1 MLFFTISTVMIANA
15 KHFHIERPRLG
26 LEFSYEFEEETR
38 SGPVTNRKD
47 VTHTFSETLDIATTG
62 WVYHPA
68 LVVYSLALSP
78 EWEQMRDKSTQT
90 QSSSLNKS
98 TTFIQGYDVQIT
110 FLQHKPYTLSLLGH
124 KSMSTIRNSF
134 AGRTKREADMYAST
148 LSLKNN
154 VLPTFIRYS
163 HRIDKDTGFFRSHTK
178 ENDVSLTTSFSSNI
192 GLTRLTSSYIDS
204 TKTVDDSVND
214 TKKESFNLSNSL
226 SFLDNKNAVFDTTMH
241 YDKLTDKFSEEE
253 IYSINESLELR
264 HKTNLRTRYLFRY
277 EDRTVERYRL
287 NNKLRKQTIIG
298 DFNLNH
304 LLYENLST
312 SFSAGVNQ
320 SQSSND
326 EVITHRTSIDFGYQR
341 DIPWGNVRLT
351 MGQGYRLVDVS
362 KSSGI
367 SNISDEPRS
376 LTTSDAF
383 LNNTDIDT
391 SSIKVTDPTGITT
404 YNETTDYVLS
414 TVGSMTSIRCVS
426 GAQFTALEC
435 TNGAPVLIDYQYQS
449 GFPFD
454 YSTHTQ
460 SYGARLFLWEALNIY
475 YRYDRSQ
482 QNLIRG
488 IMPDKLT
495 KDLSHQA
502 GTELKYKWS
511 NTVLRFE
518 KDQSN
523 TLPFEEILM
532 EETITLRP
540 RSYMFMNFIFGYGRT
555 TFTDLGGTEKFIR
568 MKAKIQQIISNRLKL
583 SAEGFNR
590 RLYGLRQNTADL
602 GLLLTLEWIYRAYD
616 GDITYSY
623 TEDTDRTLQ
632 DSVKNNYIMFTIRR
646 RTF

>member
-1 MLFFTISTVMIANA
+1 M
-15 KHFHIERPRLG
+15 
-26 LEFSYEFEEETR
+26 
-38 SGPVTNRKD
+38 
-47 VTHTFSETLDIATTG
+47 
-62 WVYHPA
+62 
-68 LVVYSLALSP
+68 YSLELSP
-78 EWEQMRDKSTQT
+78 EWEQMRDKSTQA
-90 QSSSLNKS
+90 QSSSLDKS
-98 TTFIQGYDVQIT
+98 TTFIQGYDAQII

-124 KSMSTIRNSF
+124 KGMSTIRNSF
-134 AGRTKREADMYAST
+134 AGRTKQEEDLYVST

-163 HRIDKDTGFFRSHTK
+163 HRIDKDTGFFQSHTK
-178 ENDVSLTTSFSSNI
+178 ENNVSLTTSFSSKI
-192 GLTRLTSSYIDS
+192 GLTRFTSSYIDS
-204 TKTVDDSVND
+204 TETVHDSVND
-214 TKKESFNLSNSL
+214 TRKESFTLSNNL
-226 SFLDNKNAVFDTTMH
+226 SFLDNKRAVFDTNMH
-241 YDKLTDKFSEEE
+241 YDKLTDKSSEEE
-253 IYSINESLELR
+253 LYSIDESLELR
-264 HKTNLRTRYLFRY
+264 HAKNLRTRYLFRY
-277 EDRTVERYRL
+277 EDRTVESYRL

-312 SFSAGVNQ
+312 TFSAGVNQ
-320 SQSSND
+320 NQTSND
-326 EVITHRTSIDFGYQR
+326 EVITNRTSINFGYQR
-341 DIPWGNVRLT
+341 NIPWGDISLT

-362 KSSGI
+362 RSSGI
-367 SNISDEPRS
+367 SNISDEPKS
-376 LTTSDAF
+376 LTLSDVF
-383 LNNTDIDT
+383 LNKTDIDT
-391 SSIKVTDPTGITT
+391 SSIKVTDPTGVTT
-404 YNETTDYVLS
+404 YTETTDYVLS
-414 TVGSMTSIRCVS
+414 TVGSMTSIRCVNGGQIDT
-426 GAQFTALEC
+426 GADLC
-435 TNGAPVLIDYQYQS
+435 DVGASVLIDYQYQS

-482 QNLIRG
+482 QNFIRG

-555 TFTDLGGTEKFIR
+555 TFTDLEETEKFIR

-590 RLYGLRQNTADL
+590 RLYGLRQNTSDL
-602 GLLLTLEWIYRAYD
+602 GLLLTLEWIYKVYD
-616 GDITYSY
+616 GNITYSY
-623 TEDTDRTLQ
+623 TEDTDRVLQ
-632 DSVKNNYIMFTIRR
+632 DSIKNNYIMFTIRR
-646 RTF
+646 RMF